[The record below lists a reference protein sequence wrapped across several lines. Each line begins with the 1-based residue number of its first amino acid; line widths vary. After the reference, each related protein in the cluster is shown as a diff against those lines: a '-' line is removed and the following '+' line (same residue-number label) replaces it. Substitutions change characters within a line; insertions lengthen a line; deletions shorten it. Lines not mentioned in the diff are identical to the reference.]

1 MDKLIKIKQALAKG
15 KLSHALLIESLE
27 GSQSH
32 FEDLFRAILC
42 EKGSSCGQCD
52 SCQTPLD
59 LNNEKRSHPD
69 FFYAT
74 PQAELSY
81 SVDQVREW
89 GGQFLFLAKNISPRK
104 LLVIS
109 SAEKLSASTQAPANA
124 LLKILEEPRPDIF
137 ILLLTSKPYKLLA
150 TIRSRCLKISFKE
163 ETKGFSSKKKTEDSL
178 FNEIIDMLLI
188 PQGSKAQKSQ
198 FSNPTWWKERAL
210 RIEELENIHAQAW
223 DFLKNRLTHFSKEE
237 ALHFWARWKHFEDF
251 ILAVKQYGNPPLHW
265 LNLKRKIKGNVS
277 WRTLKLFG

>member
-1 MDKLIKIKQALAKG
+1 MDKLLKLKQALAKG
-15 KLSHALLIESLE
+15 KLSHALLLESFEESQIYFEGLFRTILCDE
-27 GSQSH
+27 GS
-32 FEDLFRAILC
+32 D
-42 EKGSSCGQCD
+42 CGRCD
-52 SCQTPLD
+52 SCRTPLD

-69 FFYAT
+69 FFYTT

-89 GGQFLFLAKNISPRK
+89 GGQFLYLAKNIAPRK

-109 SAEKLSASTQAPANA
+109 QAEKLSGNTQAPANA

-163 ETKGFSSKKKTEDSL
+163 ETKSFSLKKKSEDSL
-178 FNEIIDMLLI
+178 LQEILDLLMV
-188 PQGSKAQKSQ
+188 PKNSKSIKSQ

-210 RIEELENIHAQAW
+210 RLEELEQIHTQAW
-223 DFLKNRLTHFSKEE
+223 NLLKGRIAHFSQEE
-237 ALHFWARWKHFEDF
+237 TLQFWTRWKHFEDF
-251 ILAVKQYGNPPLHW
+251 ISAVKQYGNPPLHW
-265 LNLKRKIKGNVS
+265 LNLKRKIKGDVS
-277 WRTLKLFG
+277 WHMSKLFG

>member
-15 KLSHALLIESLE
+15 KLSHALLIESVE

-32 FEDLFRAILC
+32 FQDLYRAILC
-42 EKGSSCGQCD
+42 EKGISCGQCD
-52 SCQTPLD
+52 SCKTPLD

-69 FFYAT
+69 FFYAI

-89 GGQFLFLAKNISPRK
+89 GGQFLFLAKNLSPRK

-109 SAEKLSASTQAPANA
+109 SAEKLSASSQAPANA

-163 ETKGFSSKKKTEDSL
+163 ETQSFNAKKKTDDSL
-178 FNEIIDMLLI
+178 LNEIIDLLVI
-188 PQGSKAQKSQ
+188 PQNLKSQKSQ
-198 FSNPTWWKERAL
+198 FSNPSWWKERAL
-210 RIEELENIHAQAW
+210 RIEELENIHSQAW
-223 DFLKNRLTHFSKEE
+223 DVVKNRLTHFSQKEV
-237 ALHFWARWKHFEDF
+237 LQFWSRWRHFEDF
-251 ILAVKQYGNPPLHW
+251 ILAIKQYGNPPLHW